1 MLVGSMVDLHI
12 AKGKLVIFSA
22 IERVSMHR
30 KIGNVIAVPNVV
42 VLPFMF
48 S

>member
-1 MLVGSMVDLHI
+1 MVDLRI
-12 AKGKLVIFSA
+12 AKGKLVIFSGV
-22 IERVSMHR
+22 ECVSMHL